1 MTFLI
6 TYYVIGLVLSV
17 LLLLATW
24 KFLGEQGVYQL
35 YREEYRNTK
44 LSVKEV
50 YVYFHIAVVVILP
63 IVYGLWV
70 IETMIDYAF
79 KKLAPKKK
87 RWYIHISIM
96 A

>member
-50 YVYFHIAVVVILP
+50 YVYFHIAVMAILP
-63 IVYGLWV
+63 IFYGVWILEA
-70 IETMIDYAF
+70 IIDYAF
-79 KKLAPKKK
+79 KKLAPNKK
-87 RWYIHISIM
+87 S
-96 A
+96 

>member
-17 LLLLATW
+17 LLLLASR
-24 KFLGEQGVYQL
+24 KFLGEQGVCQL

-50 YVYFHIAVVVILP
+50 YVYFHIAVLVILP
-63 IVYGLWV
+63 ILYGVCILEE
-70 IETMIDYAF
+70 IIDYAF

-87 RWYIHISIM
+87 R
-96 A
+96 

>member
-6 TYYVIGLVLSV
+6 TYYVIGLILSV

-87 RWYIHISIM
+87 N
-96 A
+96 

>member
-6 TYYVIGLVLSV
+6 TYYVIGLILSA

-35 YREEYRNTK
+35 YREEYRNTT
-44 LSVKEV
+44 LTVKEV

-63 IVYGLWV
+63 IVYGWWV

-87 RWYIHISIM
+87 K
-96 A
+96 

>member
-1 MTFLI
+1 MTFLT
-6 TYYVIGLVLSV
+6 TYYVIGLILSV
-17 LLLLATW
+17 LLLLSTW
-24 KFLGEQGVYQL
+24 KFLGKQGVYQL

-87 RWYIHISIM
+87 S
-96 A
+96 

>member
-6 TYYVIGLVLSV
+6 TYYVIGLILST
-17 LLLLATW
+17 LLLFATW

-50 YVYFHIAVVVILP
+50 YVYFHIAVLAILP
-63 IVYGLWV
+63 IAYGWWI
-70 IETMIDYAF
+70 IESIIDYVF

-87 RWYIHISIM
+87 R
-96 A
+96 

>member
-6 TYYVIGLVLSV
+6 TYYIIGLILSV
-17 LLLLATW
+17 LLLVATW

-50 YVYFHIAVVVILP
+50 YVYFHIAVVIIFPVWWGI
-63 IVYGLWV
+63 WV
-70 IETMIDYAF
+70 LESIIDYAL

-87 RWYIHISIM
+87 N
-96 A
+96 

>member
-6 TYYVIGLVLSV
+6 TYYIVGLVLSI
-17 LLLLATW
+17 LLLLATR

-79 KKLAPKKK
+79 KKLAPNKK
-87 RWYIHISIM
+87 S
-96 A
+96 

>member
-6 TYYVIGLVLSV
+6 TYYIVGLVLSI
-17 LLLLATW
+17 LLLLATR

-50 YVYFHIAVVVILP
+50 YVYFHIAVLTILP
-63 IVYGLWV
+63 IFYGVWILEA
-70 IETMIDYAF
+70 IIDYAF

-87 RWYIHISIM
+87 S
-96 A
+96 

>member
-6 TYYVIGLVLSV
+6 TYYVIGLILST

-87 RWYIHISIM
+87 S
-96 A
+96 

>member
-6 TYYVIGLVLSV
+6 TYYVIGLILSV

-50 YVYFHIAVVVILP
+50 YVYFHIAVLAILP

-87 RWYIHISIM
+87 N
-96 A
+96 

>member
-6 TYYVIGLVLSV
+6 TYYVVGLVLSI
-17 LLLLATW
+17 LLLLATR
-24 KFLGEQGVYQL
+24 KFLGQQGVYQL

-87 RWYIHISIM
+87 R
-96 A
+96 

>member
-6 TYYVIGLVLSV
+6 TYYIVGLVLSI

-50 YVYFHIAVVVILP
+50 YVYFHIAVLTILP
-63 IVYGLWV
+63 IFWGIWLLQE
-70 IETMIDYAF
+70 IIDYAF
-79 KKLAPKKK
+79 KKHKKKKK
-87 RWYIHISIM
+87 R
-96 A
+96 

>member
-6 TYYVIGLVLSV
+6 TYYVIGLILSV

-24 KFLGEQGVYQL
+24 KFLGQQGVYQL

-50 YVYFHIAVVVILP
+50 YVYFHIAVLVLLP
-63 IVYGLWV
+63 CLYGVWV
-70 IETMIDYAF
+70 LEAMVDYAF

-87 RWYIHISIM
+87 R
-96 A
+96 

>member
-6 TYYVIGLVLSV
+6 TYYIVGLVLSI
-17 LLLLATW
+17 LLLLATR

-50 YVYFHIAVVVILP
+50 YVYFHIAVLAILP
-63 IVYGLWV
+63 IVYGWLV
-70 IETMIDYAF
+70 IESIIDYVF
-79 KKLAPKKK
+79 KKLAPNKK
-87 RWYIHISIM
+87 S
-96 A
+96 

>member
-6 TYYVIGLVLSV
+6 TYYVIGLILSA

-70 IETMIDYAF
+70 IETIIDYVF

-87 RWYIHISIM
+87 S
-96 A
+96 

>member
-6 TYYVIGLVLSV
+6 TYYVIGLILSA

-87 RWYIHISIM
+87 S
-96 A
+96 

>member
-6 TYYVIGLVLSV
+6 TYYVIGLILSA

-35 YREEYRNTK
+35 YREEYHNTK

-50 YVYFHIAVVVILP
+50 YVYFHIAVVIIFPVWWGI
-63 IVYGLWV
+63 WV
-70 IETMIDYAF
+70 LESIIDYTF

-87 RWYIHISIM
+87 S
-96 A
+96 

>member
-6 TYYVIGLVLSV
+6 TYYVIGLILST

-50 YVYFHIAVVVILP
+50 YVYFHIAVVIIFP
-63 IVYGLWV
+63 AWWGIWV
-70 IETMIDYAF
+70 LKSIIDYVF

-87 RWYIHISIM
+87 R
-96 A
+96 

>member
-6 TYYVIGLVLSV
+6 TYYVIGLILSV

-24 KFLGEQGVYQL
+24 KFLGQQGVYQL
-35 YREEYRNTK
+35 YREEYPNTK

-50 YVYFHIAVVVILP
+50 YVYFHIAAVIIFP
-63 IVYGLWV
+63 VWWGIWV
-70 IETMIDYAF
+70 LESIIDYVF

-87 RWYIHISIM
+87 N
-96 A
+96 

>member
-6 TYYVIGLVLSV
+6 TYYVIGLILSA

-87 RWYIHISIM
+87 R
-96 A
+96 

>member
-6 TYYVIGLVLSV
+6 TYYVIGLVLSA

-50 YVYFHIAVVVILP
+50 YVYFHIAVIIIFPVWWGI
-63 IVYGLWV
+63 WV
-70 IETMIDYAF
+70 LESIIDYVF

-87 RWYIHISIM
+87 S
-96 A
+96 

>member
-6 TYYVIGLVLSV
+6 TYYIIGLILSA

-87 RWYIHISIM
+87 S
-96 A
+96 

>member
-6 TYYVIGLVLSV
+6 TYYVIGLILSA

-79 KKLAPKKK
+79 KKLAPNKKN
-87 RWYIHISIM
+87 
-96 A
+96 

>member
-6 TYYVIGLVLSV
+6 TYYVIGLILSA
-17 LLLLATW
+17 LLLLASR

-44 LSVKEV
+44 LSVREV
-50 YVYFHIAVVVILP
+50 YVYFHIAVLVILP
-63 IVYGLWV
+63 IFYGVWILEE
-70 IETMIDYAF
+70 IIDYAF

-87 RWYIHISIM
+87 T
-96 A
+96 

>member
-6 TYYVIGLVLSV
+6 TYYVIGLILSA

-24 KFLGEQGVYQL
+24 KFLGQQGVYQL

-50 YVYFHIAVVVILP
+50 YVYFHIAVIVILP
-63 IVYGLWV
+63 ILYGVWV
-70 IETMIDYAF
+70 LEEIIDYAF

-87 RWYIHISIM
+87 R
-96 A
+96 

>member
-6 TYYVIGLVLSV
+6 TYYVIGLILSA

-24 KFLGEQGVYQL
+24 KFLGQQGVYQL

-87 RWYIHISIM
+87 S
-96 A
+96 

>member
-6 TYYVIGLVLSV
+6 TYYIVGLVLSI

-50 YVYFHIAVVVILP
+50 YVYFHIAVLVILP
-63 IVYGLWV
+63 ILYGVWV
-70 IETMIDYAF
+70 LEEIIDYAF

-87 RWYIHISIM
+87 R
-96 A
+96 

>member
-6 TYYVIGLVLSV
+6 TYYVIGLILSA

-70 IETMIDYAF
+70 IETIIDYIF
-79 KKLAPKKK
+79 KKLAPNKK
-87 RWYIHISIM
+87 S
-96 A
+96 

>member
-6 TYYVIGLVLSV
+6 TYYVIGLILSV
-17 LLLLATW
+17 LLLLATR

-50 YVYFHIAVVVILP
+50 YVYFHIAVLVILP
-63 IVYGLWV
+63 IVYGWLV
-70 IETMIDYAF
+70 IESIIDYVF

-87 RWYIHISIM
+87 R
-96 A
+96 

>member
-6 TYYVIGLVLSV
+6 TYYVIGLILSV

-24 KFLGEQGVYQL
+24 KFLGQQGVYQL

-50 YVYFHIAVVVILP
+50 YVYFHIAVLVILP
-63 IVYGLWV
+63 ILYGLWV

-87 RWYIHISIM
+87 S
-96 A
+96 

>member
-6 TYYVIGLVLSV
+6 TYYVIGLILSA

-50 YVYFHIAVVVILP
+50 YVYFHIAVLVILP
-63 IVYGLWV
+63 ILYGVWV
-70 IETMIDYAF
+70 LEEIIDYAF
-79 KKLAPKKK
+79 KKLAPYKK
-87 RWYIHISIM
+87 S
-96 A
+96 